1 VTAVVLSFEM
11 RRLSMLIRGQKAV
24 GKAEGTAA

>member
-1 VTAVVLSFEM
+1 LSFEM